1 MVVDLR
7 EPASSPS
14 CNFAVLLF
22 GRLQQPFRLCG
33 GGLTN
38 EAKRFWLC
46 AVSSVL
52 GKPVENHQVKLFFL
66 MLWYYLPFFFI
77 VLKKISLQ
85 NQQIYVVISRVIPN

>member
-22 GRLQQPFRLCG
+22 GRPQQPFRLCG

-38 EAKRFWLC
+38 EAKQFWLC
-46 AVSSVL
+46 AVSSVP
-52 GKPVENHQVKLFFL
+52 GKPMENHQVKLFFL
-66 MLWYYLPFFFI
+66 NVMVLSSFFS
-77 VLKKISLQ
+77 SL
-85 NQQIYVVISRVIPN
+85 S